1 MMTRLLVLMSLAA
14 SVMAV
19 PIAHLDAPANVNA
32 NNDRAQPDDHRT
44 NAPDPNGT
52 ATTATPTLAP
62 TDAGGDTA
70 SPPAAAAAAAT
81 TTKGEMHVYNAT
93 TAAPPAANSSSSN
106 GQPAVANGE
115 GSGSGSGH
123 DTAAGD
129 SAGGTDADAAAAA
142 GPCKAACTP
151 KIDANASVIESYKRR
166 RAQAALI
173 GDWGDCVKN
182 VNHNSSS
189 YTWAVDWGDDESYEH
204 KAAAVGPYQAEH
216 VYHKKGKYTVEVTYC
231 HSLEDT
237 DGAGGCTAGCA
248 TFSKMIH
255 VKP

>member
-1 MMTRLLVLMSLAA
+1 MMNVRLVLISLAA
-14 SVMAV
+14 SIMAV
-19 PIAHLDAPANVNA
+19 PIAHLDAPASVGA
-32 NNDRAQPDDHRT
+32 NNDRAQPGDHGT
-44 NAPDPNGT
+44 NAPDPNATGT
-52 ATTATPTLAP
+52 TTAMHQ
-62 TDAGGDTA
+62 DAGGAKA

-93 TAAPPAANSSSSN
+93 TAAPPAANSSSSD

-115 GSGSGSGH
+115 GSGSG
-123 DTAAGD
+123 AP
-129 SAGGTDADAAAAA
+129 AGGTADADANADAE
-142 GPCKAACTP
+142 PCKAECTP
-151 KIDANASVIESYKRR
+151 KIELNASVIESYKRR

-189 YTWAVDWGDDESYEH
+189 YTWTVDWGDDESYEH

-237 DGAGGCTAGCA
+237 DGTGGAGGEGGEDGCTAGCA
-248 TFSKMIH
+248 TLSKRIH

>member
-1 MMTRLLVLMSLAA
+1 MTNVHLVLISLAA

-19 PIAHLDAPANVNA
+19 PIAHLDAPANVGA
-32 NNDRAQPDDHRT
+32 HNDRAQSGDHGN
-44 NAPDPNGT
+44 NAPDPNAT
-52 ATTATPTLAP
+52 ATTGTTAMHQ
-62 TDAGGDTA
+62 DAGG
-70 SPPAAAAAAAT
+70 AAAA

-93 TAAPPAANSSSSN
+93 TAAPPAANSSSSD

-115 GSGSGSGH
+115 GSGSGH
-123 DTAAGD
+123 EAA
-129 SAGGTDADAAAAA
+129 AGGTDA
-142 GPCKAACTP
+142 GPCKAECTP
-151 KIDANASVIESYKRR
+151 KIELNASVVEAYKRR

-189 YTWAVDWGDDESYEH
+189 YTWTVDWGDDESYEH

-216 VYHKKGKYTVEVTYC
+216 VFHKKGKYTVEITYC

-237 DGAGGCTAGCA
+237 DGAGGAGGAGGCTAGCA
-248 TFSKMIH
+248 TFSKRIH